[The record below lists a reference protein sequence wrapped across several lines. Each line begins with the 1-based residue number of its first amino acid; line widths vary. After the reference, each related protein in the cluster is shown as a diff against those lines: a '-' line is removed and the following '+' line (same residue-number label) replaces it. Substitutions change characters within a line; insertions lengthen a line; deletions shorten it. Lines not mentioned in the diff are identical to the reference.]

1 MFSLGSALLPSTTPL
16 LGFCVNSANFYTTTF
31 FFLSTFHVFHKR
43 KIHPNEVWYKLHVNF
58 ALGPIRWRW
67 CEVLCFCF
75 SLNSG
80 FWTTEVTASSMGICV
95 YKVANVAIFKPQ
107 W

>member
-80 FWTTEVTASSMGICV
+80 FWTTEVTASSMGRV
-95 YKVANVAIFKPQ
+95 YKVSNVAIFKPQ